1 MDKERRLSIQP
12 KSLTLDWW
20 DEVKKLNFTLE
31 CNWFFKDY
39 DEQKEYAYI
48 EIEVV
53 SSQCYDDNEVWVDDV
68 SLSDKFLADL
78 CLEAEEEINGDLHTY
93 EMWDWWIQKREIDKE
108 YYNEVW

>member
-20 DEVKKLNFTLE
+20 DEVKKLNFTVE
-31 CNWFFKDY
+31 CNWSFESY
-39 DEQKEYAYI
+39 DDEEEFAYI
-48 EIEVV
+48 ELEVV
-53 SSQCYDDNEVWVDDV
+53 SSQSYDDNEEWVDDV

-78 CLEAEEEINGDLHTY
+78 RLEAEEEINSDLHTY
-93 EMWDWWIQKREIDKE
+93 EMWDWWIGNREVNQA

>member
-1 MDKERRLSIQP
+1 MDKERRLSIQA

-31 CNWFFKDY
+31 CNWSFESY
-39 DEQKEYAYI
+39 DDEEEFAYI
-48 EIEVV
+48 ELELV
-53 SSQCYDDNEVWVDDV
+53 SAQSYDDDEQCVENV

-78 CLEAEEEINGDLHTY
+78 RLEAEEEINNDLQTY
-93 EMWDWWIQKREIDKE
+93 EMWDWWMQKREIDKD